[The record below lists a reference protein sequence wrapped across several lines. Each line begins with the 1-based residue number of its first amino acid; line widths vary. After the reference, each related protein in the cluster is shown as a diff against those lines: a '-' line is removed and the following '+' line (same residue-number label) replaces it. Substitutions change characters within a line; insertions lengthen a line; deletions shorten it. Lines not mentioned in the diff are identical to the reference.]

1 MKTFYGMD
9 FSDEAYNKSTLLAM
23 VMFFSAYVISYKV
36 LRKKVGISPEYNC
49 RLVTFAHGIIS
60 CFLCLYYVVL
70 PARGYYE
77 GESCYHH
84 ATFS

>member
-1 MKTFYGMD
+1 MD
-9 FSDEAYNKSTLLAM
+9 FSDDAYNKSTLLSM
-23 VMFFSAYVISYKV
+23 VGFFLAYVMSYKI

-60 CFLCLYYVVL
+60 CLCALYYVVL
-70 PARGYYE
+70 PALDYYK
-77 GESCYHH
+77 GESCHHH